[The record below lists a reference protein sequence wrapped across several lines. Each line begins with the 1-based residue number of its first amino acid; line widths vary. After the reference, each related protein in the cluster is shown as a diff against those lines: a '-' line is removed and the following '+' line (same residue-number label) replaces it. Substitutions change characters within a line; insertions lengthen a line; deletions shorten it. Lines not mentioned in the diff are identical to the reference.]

1 MKKLLLVAAVAALQS
16 VMLPNAIAAASA
28 DACIDNFCIGAPIK
42 AFRQEWVMDSY
53 GGFTSAERFAQLNGM
68 YPVCKATRFTVPM
81 RSKEGRRVLVGFAAL
96 VGPKG
101 EHFRAID
108 LSVNQAGNFTP
119 EQMKQVYESKKMPG
133 MVLSGSS
140 SATKLYG
147 TTKDS
152 VNLTVDISPDGMG
165 LRYDFPLGNNQV
177 LLTKQAGCLSEVPK
191 F

>member
-1 MKKLLLVAAVAALQS
+1 
-16 VMLPNAIAAASA
+16 
-28 DACIDNFCIGAPIK
+28 
-42 AFRQEWVMDSY
+42 
-53 GGFTSAERFAQLNGM
+53 
-68 YPVCKATRFTVPM
+68 
-81 RSKEGRRVLVGFAAL
+81 
-96 VGPKG
+96 
-101 EHFRAID
+101 
-108 LSVNQAGNFTP
+108 
-119 EQMKQVYESKKMPG
+119 MPG